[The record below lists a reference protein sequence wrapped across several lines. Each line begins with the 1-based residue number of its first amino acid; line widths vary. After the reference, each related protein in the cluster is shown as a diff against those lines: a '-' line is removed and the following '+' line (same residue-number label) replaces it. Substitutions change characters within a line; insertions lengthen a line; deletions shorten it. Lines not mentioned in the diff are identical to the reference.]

1 MNKPDLTIPSKPVIP
16 GDSFPLKGKTPSPYW
31 MSVDWLALA
40 MKRWPD
46 VNLVLNQDCHEDWL
60 LFDQIDILAEQM
72 EVDYVD
78 AANWAL
84 QRALGDRFQSA
95 REMFAELKM
104 WDAEI
109 LYVCT
114 IFGVQ
119 LCNFFTPKETPDTD
133 RVFHMIE
140 TLLISDEELL
150 MNTRAKNSM
159 PC

>member
-31 MSVDWLALA
+31 MGVDWWRLA

-46 VNLVLNQDCHEDWL
+46 VNLVLDHDCHEDWL

-95 REMFAELKM
+95 REMFAQRKM
-104 WDAEI
+104 WDADL

-114 IFGVQ
+114 IFSVQ
-119 LCNFFTPKETPDTD
+119 LCHFFGPKDAPDPD

-140 TLLISDEELL
+140 SLLISDEELL
-150 MNTRAKNSM
+150 IEAQAENTR

>member
-16 GDSFPLKGKTPSPYW
+16 GDSFPLNGKIPSPYW
-31 MSVDWLALA
+31 MGVDWWALA

-46 VNLVLNQDCHEDWL
+46 VKLELNHDCHEDWL

-84 QRALGDRFQSA
+84 QRALSDRFQSA
-95 REMFAELKM
+95 REMFAQLRI
-104 WDAEI
+104 WDADI

-119 LCNFFTPKETPDTD
+119 LCNFFTPSETPDPD
-133 RVFHMIE
+133 KVFHMIE

-150 MNTRAKNSM
+150 MNTPAENTRL
-159 PC
+159 C